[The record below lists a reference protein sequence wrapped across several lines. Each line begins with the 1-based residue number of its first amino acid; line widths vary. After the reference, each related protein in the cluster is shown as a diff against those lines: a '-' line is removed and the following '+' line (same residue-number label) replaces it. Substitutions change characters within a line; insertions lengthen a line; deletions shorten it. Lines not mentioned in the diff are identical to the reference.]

1 MPDYQETIV
10 SCSRMLVGNTDVG
23 GAGQG
28 RQINAPLVSIFLG
41 RDAEAH
47 MEDVSSTYQ
56 SCWFNGAKALKY
68 LDSQTYSPDR
78 VLEVCQAML
87 AVRHAFRNYATLHLA
102 YFWDIM
108 DDRFDVFWEAV
119 KHPLS
124 FPTAITVEPIF
135 FIFCRELAVGA
146 KERKEQ
152 RLKALTAWA
161 SENNQHL
168 VVLSDFSIASGLLG
182 PDGISE
188 NYRLA
193 ANVLLI
199 SNTYTPPGENDL
211 GRDLRFFLRQKP
223 VHTAGY
229 YILKKNTWDIA
240 TVCLWQ
246 ILDDY
251 QRLPQAA
258 PNGQSVKERLCRAQK
273 GYDGLFQELFGAQ
286 LNSLLPQDHSFLRY
300 LPYTDAVRQLDDH
313 LNGVQ
318 HGFSFFGRRNNANQG
333 VNQELASNAISS
345 IQPFWESCLERY
357 YRRPVFTWL
366 DSEAGAAL
374 VRESF
379 RQKLNLALNY
389 EEMSNL
395 LLQEADEL
403 EKLARSRTWNL
414 PEISEKMP
422 LADWF
427 HLEACRELMSAIFC
441 RLAQIL
447 ASSMREMHSAA
458 QGFDRVLSAAKDNL
472 QVQNTESSVRTS
484 YINKTHNLLAANR
497 DLLARKISPC
507 ADESTLLQQAR
518 DVFAELVNIDPV
530 YQLSLKDHYNFLISS
545 STPADVDNIIAACFN
560 QNMNEISRLQTYTPP
575 GGDAKMYCMVSHGN
589 FEERIDPH
597 LHGSVFHMP
606 RNDCIERLLVYPID
620 PETIIY

>member
-1 MPDYQETIV
+1 MPDYQETIT

-28 RQINAPLVSIFLG
+28 RQINAPLLSIFLG

-47 MEDVSSTYQ
+47 KEDVSSTYQ
-56 SCWFNGAKALKY
+56 NCWFNGAKALGY
-68 LDSQTYSPDR
+68 LDSQTYSPDH
-78 VLEVCQAML
+78 VLETCETML
-87 AVRHAFRNYATLHLA
+87 SVRYAFKNYATLHLA

-108 DDRFDVFWEAV
+108 DDRFDVFWEAI

-124 FPTAITVEPIF
+124 FPTAITVESVF

-146 KERKEQ
+146 RERKEQ

-161 SENNQHL
+161 QETGQHL

-182 PDGISE
+182 PEGISE

-193 ANVLLI
+193 ANILLI
-199 SNTYTPPGENDL
+199 ANTYYTASDTNL
-211 GRDLRFFLRQKP
+211 GQQLTFFLSRHT
-223 VHTAGY
+223 VYTAGY

-246 ILDDY
+246 ILEDY
-251 QRLPQAA
+251 QQLPLDA
-258 PNGQSVKERLCRAQK
+258 PNGKSVKERFCPAQK
-273 GYDGLFQELFGAQ
+273 GYDALFLELFGAQ
-286 LNSLLPQDHSFLRY
+286 LNALLPKDHSFLRY
-300 LPYTDAVRQLDDH
+300 LPYTDAVRQLDDN

-333 VNQELASNAISS
+333 VNQELAGNAISS
-345 IQPFWESCLERY
+345 IQPFWESCLNRY

-403 EKLARSRTWNL
+403 EKLARSRAWNL
-414 PEISEKMP
+414 PEVSEKMP

-427 HLEACRELMSAIFC
+427 HQEACRELMSAVFC

-458 QGFDRVLSAAKDNL
+458 RGFDRVLSAAKDHL
-472 QVQNTESSVRTS
+472 QVHNTDSSIRTS
-484 YINKTHNLLAANR
+484 YRNKTSHLLAANR

-507 ADESTLLQQAR
+507 ADETTLLQQAR

-560 QNMNEISRLQTYTPP
+560 QNMNEISRLQTYTPS

>member
-188 NYRLA
+188 
-193 ANVLLI
+193 I
-199 SNTYTPPGENDL
+199 
-211 GRDLRFFLRQKP
+211 GRAH
-223 VHTAGY
+223 V
-229 YILKKNTWDIA
+229 
-240 TVCLWQ
+240 
-246 ILDDY
+246 
-251 QRLPQAA
+251 
-258 PNGQSVKERLCRAQK
+258 
-273 GYDGLFQELFGAQ
+273 
-286 LNSLLPQDHSFLRY
+286 
-300 LPYTDAVRQLDDH
+300 
-313 LNGVQ
+313 
-318 HGFSFFGRRNNANQG
+318 
-333 VNQELASNAISS
+333 
-345 IQPFWESCLERY
+345 
-357 YRRPVFTWL
+357 
-366 DSEAGAAL
+366 
-374 VRESF
+374 
-379 RQKLNLALNY
+379 
-389 EEMSNL
+389 
-395 LLQEADEL
+395 
-403 EKLARSRTWNL
+403 
-414 PEISEKMP
+414 
-422 LADWF
+422 
-427 HLEACRELMSAIFC
+427 
-441 RLAQIL
+441 
-447 ASSMREMHSAA
+447 
-458 QGFDRVLSAAKDNL
+458 
-472 QVQNTESSVRTS
+472 
-484 YINKTHNLLAANR
+484 
-497 DLLARKISPC
+497 
-507 ADESTLLQQAR
+507 
-518 DVFAELVNIDPV
+518 
-530 YQLSLKDHYNFLISS
+530 
-545 STPADVDNIIAACFN
+545 
-560 QNMNEISRLQTYTPP
+560 
-575 GGDAKMYCMVSHGN
+575 
-589 FEERIDPH
+589 
-597 LHGSVFHMP
+597 
-606 RNDCIERLLVYPID
+606 
-620 PETIIY
+620 

>member
-1 MPDYQETIV
+1 MPDYQETII

-47 MEDVSSTYQ
+47 LEDVSSTYQ

-68 LDSQTYSPDR
+68 LDSQTYSPDHL
-78 VLEVCQAML
+78 LEACQDML
-87 AVRHAFRNYATLHLA
+87 SVRHAFKNYATLHLA

-108 DDRFDVFWEAV
+108 DDQFDVFWEAV

-135 FIFCRELAVGA
+135 FIFCRELAIGA
-146 KERKEQ
+146 RERKEQ
-152 RLKALTAWA
+152 RLKALTTWA
-161 SENNQHL
+161 KESGKHL
-168 VVLSDFSIASGLLG
+168 VILSDFSIASGLLG

-193 ANVLLI
+193 ANILLI
-199 SNTYTPPGENDL
+199 SNTYTPPGGNDL
-211 GRDLRFFLRQKP
+211 GTDLRFFLNQKP
-223 VHTAGY
+223 VYTAGY

-240 TVCLWQ
+240 AVCLWQ

-251 QRLPQAA
+251 QRLPQVST
-258 PNGQSVKERLCRAQK
+258 NGQSVKDRLCHASK
-273 GYDGLFQELFGAQ
+273 GYGALFQELFGAQ
-286 LNSLLPQDHSFLRY
+286 MNALLPQEHSFLRY
-300 LPYTDAVRQLDDH
+300 LPYTDAVRQLDEH
-313 LNGVQ
+313 LNSVQ
-318 HGFSFFGRRNNANQG
+318 RGFSLFGRRNNTDQG
-333 VNQELASNAISS
+333 VNQELAGNAISS
-345 IQPFWESCLERY
+345 IQPFWESCLKRY
-357 YRRPVFTWL
+357 YLQPIFSWL
-366 DSEAGAAL
+366 DSEEGASM

-403 EKLARSRTWNL
+403 EKQANLQAWNL
-414 PEISEKMP
+414 PEVVEKMP

-427 HLEACRELMSAIFC
+427 HQEACRELMSAVFC
-441 RLAQIL
+441 RLAYVL
-447 ASSMREMHSAA
+447 ASAMREMHSAA
-458 QGFDRVLSAAKDNL
+458 RGFDRVLSAAKDNL
-472 QVQNTESSVRTS
+472 QVQNAEASVRTS
-484 YINKTHNLLAANR
+484 YMNKTHNLLAANG

-507 ADESTLLQQAR
+507 ADETTLLQQAR

-545 STPADVDNIIAACFN
+545 STPGDVDNIIAACFN
-560 QNMNEISRLQTYTPP
+560 QNMSEISRLQTYSPS
-575 GGDAKMYCMVSHGN
+575 GDDAKMYCMVSHGN
-589 FEERIDPH
+589 FEERIDPL